1 MNEVGRRAHHW
12 NYGVFK
18 LADPGFK
25 RIAPV
30 EEHHFF
36 AAFGYQLVY
45 FFWLEMRSATDDS
58 VFVNLNFLGYAKR
71 DNFIANPNC
80 EAGEFIALAL
90 GPFEVD
96 VLERRKLARHS
107 KIRLDRC
114 QRTANRAID
123 AVFGNDDSTLEIEAL
138 T

>member
-1 MNEVGRRAHHW
+1 
-12 NYGVFK
+12 
-18 LADPGFK
+18 
-25 RIAPV
+25 
-30 EEHHFF
+30 
-36 AAFGYQLVY
+36 
-45 FFWLEMRSATDDS
+45 MRSATDDS

-71 DNFIANPNC
+71 DNFIANPNG
-80 EAGEFIALAL
+80 EAGEFVAFSL

-96 VLERRKLARHS
+96 VFERRKLARHS

-123 AVFGNDDSTLEIEAL
+123 AVFGNDYSTLEIEAL

>member
-1 MNEVGRRAHHW
+1 MNEVGRRTHHW

-36 AAFGYQLVY
+36 AAFGYQLIH

-71 DNFIANPNC
+71 DNFIANPNG
-80 EAGEFIALAL
+80 EAGEFVTLAL

-96 VLERRKLARHS
+96 VLERRKFACNS
-107 KIRLDRC
+107 KIFLDRFE
-114 QRTANRAID
+114 RAANCAVD

>member
-1 MNEVGRRAHHW
+1 MERRG
-12 NYGVFK
+12 NSS
-18 LADPGFK
+18 P
-25 RIAPV
+25 
-30 EEHHFF
+30 
-36 AAFGYQLVY
+36 
-45 FFWLEMRSATDDS
+45 
-58 VFVNLNFLGYAKR
+58 FL
-71 DNFIANPNC
+71 
-80 EAGEFIALAL
+80 L

-96 VLERRKLARHS
+96 VFERRKLARHS